1 MFHACSSTWVTQPH
15 WTSSIWAGSTPFRS
29 TSPFTTCAASSS
41 PRMCESVPFFFPIGL
56 RTASTIIAPGLVAPD
71 SDMQET
77 VPRSMLRKNAKI
89 ELLKRVP
96 LFERCSK
103 SELQQIALL
112 ADEVNLPAGRNL
124 TTEGAPGREFVV
136 LVEGRAEVRRKGR
149 KVRELS
155 DGDFMGE
162 IALIAEVPRTA
173 TITTLTPVDILLMT
187 ARDFR
192 RLLKEV
198 PSLQPKVMYALATR
212 LPPEF
217 Q

>member
-1 MFHACSSTWVTQPH
+1 
-15 WTSSIWAGSTPFRS
+15 
-29 TSPFTTCAASSS
+29 
-41 PRMCESVPFFFPIGL
+41 
-56 RTASTIIAPGLVAPD
+56 
-71 SDMQET
+71 MQET

-103 SELQQIALL
+103 SELQEIARL

-124 TTEGAPGREFVV
+124 TTEGERGQEFVV
-136 LVEGRAEVRRKGR
+136 LVEGQAEVRRKGR
-149 KVRELS
+149 RVRELEA
-155 DGDFMGE
+155 GDFLGE
-162 IALIAEVPRTA
+162 ISLLADVPRTA
-173 TITTLTPVDILLMT
+173 TVTTLTPVDILLLT

-192 RLLKEV
+192 TLMRDV
-198 PSLQPKVMYALATR
+198 PSLQPKVLYQLAMR

>member
-1 MFHACSSTWVTQPH
+1 
-15 WTSSIWAGSTPFRS
+15 
-29 TSPFTTCAASSS
+29 
-41 PRMCESVPFFFPIGL
+41 
-56 RTASTIIAPGLVAPD
+56 
-71 SDMQET
+71 MQET

-103 SELQQIALL
+103 SELQRIAAL
-112 ADEVNLPAGRNL
+112 ADEVNLPAGREL
-124 TTEGAPGREFVV
+124 MAEGERGQEFVV

-149 KVRELS
+149 RVRELS
-155 DGDFMGE
+155 DGDFLGE
-162 IALIAEVPRTA
+162 IALVADVPRTA
-173 TITTLTPVDILLMT
+173 TVTTTTPVDILLMT

-192 RLLKEV
+192 TLMREV
-198 PSLQPKVMYALATR
+198 PSLQPKVMYALAMR